1 MLASAYGNEEPAVV
15 LLNVIVPR
23 IDLGAS
29 CVEALGAPRLLAGD
43 KGLRMEKGLY
53 DQEMIRMK
61 LELLGYKIEKEDTIG
76 VAQIV
81 CFVPGSGKIEGE
93 SDPRAAGQAEG
104 F

>member
-1 MLASAYGNEEPAVV
+1 M
-15 LLNVIVPR
+15 
-23 IDLGAS
+23 
-29 CVEALGAPRLLAGD
+29 
-43 KGLRMEKGLY
+43 RMEKGLY